1 MRLRGPIRP
10 PGGDLLLLA
19 GLSLAINGV
28 VAALVKSPAQ
38 IDAYYH
44 FNGGWRLA
52 EGYGLS
58 DPYLWNY
65 VSAPA
70 LPTPSHTYWQP
81 LASLMA
87 WLGIALFGGWVG
99 PRDGPPFEAAQIPF
113 VLLAAALPLIGY
125 AIGRRVGGTRRHGLL
140 AGLLIV
146 FSGFYVPFW
155 SLTEVFTP
163 YGVAGALSLWLMGVG
178 RERGRP
184 IWWALAGACAG
195 LAHLARADGL
205 LLMGVLIL
213 VALWPD
219 VGLKPDATHGHLER
233 HRSVGLQA
241 NGLREVGSK
250 PFAYAGAGVLGYGL
264 VMAPWFARNLAA
276 FGRLMPTG
284 GAATLW
290 LVEYNDMF
298 NYPPNLSMGRYLASG
313 LRSILAIKARALL
326 ANLATL
332 AVVMNMVFLVP
343 FTLIGLWRRWREA
356 WLLPATLYALA
367 LFAAMT
373 FAFTLPGV
381 RGGLFHSGA
390 ALLPF
395 FFAAALV
402 GLDGALAWLTKRAPT
417 WQAARAARVFGWAFV
432 GFAAL
437 ISVWVVLTRV
447 VGMGDLRTVAW
458 NHGDDVYERLVSF
471 IDGAGDGCE
480 VRVMSNDPPGVYYH
494 TGCGGVPLPN
504 GNEATLV
511 QAAADYCACYLVLD
525 RNVPDGLIGLYLD
538 GPATD
543 RLKLIHT
550 FGDGDPMY
558 LYAIRVEEA
567 RCGCDW

>member
-1 MRLRGPIRP
+1 MKLRRPIHP
-10 PGGDLLLLA
+10 PGGDLLLLV
-19 GLSLAINGV
+19 GLSLAVNGA

-87 WLGIALFGGWVG
+87 WLGIVLFGKWVG
-99 PRDGPPFEAAQIPF
+99 PRDAPPFEAAQIPF

-125 AIGRRVGGTRRHGLL
+125 AIGRRVGGARRHGLL

-155 SLTEVFTP
+155 SLSEVFTP
-163 YGVAGALSLWLMGVG
+163 YGVTGALSLWLMGVG

-184 IWWALAGACAG
+184 VWWALAGACAG

-205 LLMGVLIL
+205 LLVGVLIL

-219 VGLKPDATHGHLER
+219 VGLKPDATNDHSGGIGDK
-233 HRSVGLQA
+233 GL
-241 NGLREVGSK
+241 K
-250 PFAYAGAGVLGYGL
+250 PLACAGVGVLGYGL
-264 VMAPWFARNLAA
+264 VMAPWLARNLVA

-298 NYPPNLSMGRYLASG
+298 NYPPNLSLSRYLASG
-313 LRSILAIKARALL
+313 LGSILAVKARALL

-332 AVVMNMVFLVP
+332 AVVMNMIFLTP

-356 WLLPATLYALA
+356 WLLPAALYALA

-402 GLDGALAWLTKRAPT
+402 GLDDVLAWLTKRAPT

-437 ISVWVVLTRV
+437 ISLWVVLTRV

-458 NHGDDVYERLVSF
+458 NHGDDVYERLASF

-504 GNEATLV
+504 GDEATLL

-525 RNVPDGLIGLYLD
+525 RNVPDGLVGLYLD

-543 RLKLIHT
+543 RLQLIHT
-550 FGDGDPMY
+550 FGDGDPLY

-567 RCGCDW
+567 RCGCD